1 MTHPDVQ
8 SSSANDS
15 EESIFLPITE
25 NPEREFDNWR
35 LALLMGRGEAE
46 GKSVKEI
53 LRLSELLEEARD
65 RHLGGLGI
73 KAV

>member
-8 SSSANDS
+8 SNSSNDP
-15 EESIFLPITE
+15 EGSIFLPKTK

-65 RHLGGLGI
+65 RYLGDLAI
-73 KAV
+73 KAL